1 VREVFERNGMASE
14 GENGGN
20 VESVDPASSLLLLK
34 GCVILPSGI
43 TPSNDERPDRH
54 PLLLV
59 AVGLGAT
66 IATAMNDNVTHVLA
80 RADNTE
86 KVKWGRKRGLFI
98 VNGNWLREC
107 AMQNAKLD
115 EHNFATL

>member
-1 VREVFERNGMASE
+1 MVRKWTMRVVEIHRHLYFSERMRHLAQRHNA
-14 GENGGN
+14 
-20 VESVDPASSLLLLK
+20 VERRKTGS
-34 GCVILPSGI
+34 
-43 TPSNDERPDRH
+43 T
-54 PLLLV
+54 PLLLI

-80 RADNTE
+80 RSDNTE

-107 AMQNAKLD
+107 AMQKRKLD
-115 EHNFATL
+115 EHNFATLQ